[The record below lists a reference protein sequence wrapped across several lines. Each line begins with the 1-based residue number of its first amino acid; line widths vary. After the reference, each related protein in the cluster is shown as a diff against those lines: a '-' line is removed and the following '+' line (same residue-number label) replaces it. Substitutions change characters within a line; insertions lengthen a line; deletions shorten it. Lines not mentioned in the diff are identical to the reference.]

1 MFYTFSS
8 QEERKYFGGSCF
20 IEITFCKLS
29 SKTCLKELVSVRSSG
44 KSMYQNDSLYVNI
57 KDMDEF
63 LDIYGDIFNC
73 GTYNNLKTGIVDC
86 FGINYYKPEL
96 IPSIIKK
103 LYEDKPKDYLKLID
117 WLYQAKQYN
126 GFYILGV

>member
-1 MFYTFSS
+1 
-8 QEERKYFGGSCF
+8 
-20 IEITFCKLS
+20 
-29 SKTCLKELVSVRSSG
+29 
-44 KSMYQNDSLYVNI
+44 
-57 KDMDEF
+57 MDEF
-63 LDIYGDIFNC
+63 LDIYGDIFDC

-96 IPSIIKK
+96 IPSIIER

-117 WLYQAKQYN
+117 WLNQAKQYN